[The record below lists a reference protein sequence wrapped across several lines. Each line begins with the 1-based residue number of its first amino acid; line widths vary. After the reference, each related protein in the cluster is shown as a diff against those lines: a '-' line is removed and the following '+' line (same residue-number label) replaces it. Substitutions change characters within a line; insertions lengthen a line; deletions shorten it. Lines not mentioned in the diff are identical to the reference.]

1 MFAVPIFDTLQS
13 HRIAPSGT
21 EDETEKGPLLMGRTS
36 VSCDSL
42 GAVEGAGQVILEADH
57 AETFPCSPEL
67 LQKWLKKILI
77 YMQGGK
83 SIQNALYFRILSDL
97 VLLRNAFIF
106 SSLLV
111 GV

>member
-57 AETFPCSPEL
+57 AETFPCSLEL
-67 LQKWLKKILI
+67 LQKWLKKILYARWQI
-77 YMQGGK
+77 NLIFNKM
-83 SIQNALYFRILSDL
+83 LYIL
-97 VLLRNAFIF
+97 
-106 SSLLV
+106 
-111 GV
+111 GY